1 MTRPIITD
9 VPWSV
14 CLCLSVSL
22 YGCLFVCWSRVLALR
37 NRTNRLRHRLGCGLV
52 ISHGAMF
59 SWDLDPFTQKGTF
72 GGVGVTFSMP
82 GLARGRYS

>member
-1 MTRPIITD
+1 
-9 VPWSV
+9 
-14 CLCLSVSL
+14 
-22 YGCLFVCWSRVLALR
+22 
-37 NRTNRLRHRLGCGLV
+37 
-52 ISHGAMF
+52 MF